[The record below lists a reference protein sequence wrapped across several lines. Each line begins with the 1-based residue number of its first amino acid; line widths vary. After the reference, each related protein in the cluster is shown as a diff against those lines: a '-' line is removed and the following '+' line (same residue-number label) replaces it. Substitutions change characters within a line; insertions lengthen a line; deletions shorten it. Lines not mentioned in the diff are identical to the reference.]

1 MGVLTICS
9 KSGLSAPLYRKGQLG
24 GRGGGTLTLRPA
36 MITKNL
42 WPAIFVQLCLPSF
55 TLQKFRVVLQSAH
68 FKFGHFQIRVQMFFH
83 MKKYSQT

>member
-24 GRGGGTLTLRPA
+24 GGDIDPQT
-36 MITKNL
+36 MMTKNL
-42 WPAIFVQLCLPSF
+42 WPAIFVHLCLPNF

-68 FKFGHFQIRVQMFFH
+68 FKFGHFQIRVQIFFH